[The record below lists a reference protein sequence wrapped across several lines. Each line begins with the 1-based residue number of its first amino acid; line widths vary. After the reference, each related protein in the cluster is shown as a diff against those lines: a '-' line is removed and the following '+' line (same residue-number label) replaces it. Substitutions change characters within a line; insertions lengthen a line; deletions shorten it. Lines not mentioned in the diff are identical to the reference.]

1 MIKWYRS
8 RRARRQLA
16 EFTPREAAH
25 VLRFV
30 IGSEVPVDPA
40 IMLVLAERAIEGA
53 TGPGRTILER
63 FADAYRAGRQV
74 KFGTGTTLLEGET
87 PQLVADVESA
97 FASSKEND
105 HDR

>member
-1 MIKWYRS
+1 MIKYFA
-8 RRARRQLA
+8 RRKALRQLA

-40 IMLVLAERAIEGA
+40 IMLMLAERAIEGA
-53 TGPGRTILER
+53 SGPGRTVLER
-63 FADAYRAGRQV
+63 FAEAYRAGRQV

-87 PQLVADVESA
+87 PALVADVESA
-97 FASSKEND
+97 FVSSKEKN
-105 HDR
+105 HD